1 MLPEEPMK
9 QTEISQGTQRPAI
22 INWAGYLALTL
33 LVALPVAVLTVRAG
47 AWQQGLLMYAIS
59 CLGSLLLLAL
69 FAVLWL
75 LPRFTNWRGAILR
88 RALFAL
94 PGAALLVMTLLSR
107 GDHPAIH
114 DISTDLVD
122 PPAFSAADQQ
132 RGPDSNSLE
141 TDAAT
146 IALQAEAY
154 PDLDTIVTTRAYDE
168 VFDSAVRIGN
178 EMGWEI
184 YFQDR
189 NAGIIEAVATTAL
202 MNFKDDVVIRLRTNA
217 DGTLV
222 DLRSVS
228 RVGIGDLGANANR
241 IREFRNRLLQQ

>member
-1 MLPEEPMK
+1 MN
-9 QTEISQGTQRPAI
+9 QSQFGQGQQRPAI
-22 INWAGYLALTL
+22 IDWAGYLALTL
-33 LVALPVAVLTVRAG
+33 LLALPVAILTVRAG
-47 AWQQGLLMYAIS
+47 AWQQGLLIYAIS
-59 CLGSLLLLAL
+59 CLGSLILLAL
-69 FAVLWL
+69 LAVLWL
-75 LPRFTNWRGAILR
+75 LPRFTGWRGAILQ

-94 PGAALLVMTLLSR
+94 PGAMLLVTTLLSR
-107 GDHPAIH
+107 GDYPPIH
-114 DISTDLVD
+114 DISTDLND
-122 PPAFSAADQQ
+122 PPAFSAAGQQ
-132 RGPDSNSLE
+132 RGPGSNSLE
-141 TDAAT
+141 TDAEAL
-146 IALQAEAY
+146 ALQAKAY
-154 PDLDTIVTTRAYDE
+154 PDLETVVIARSYDD
-168 VFDSAVRIGN
+168 VFDSAVQVAA

-241 IREFRNRLLQQ
+241 IREFRNRLLQ